1 MAAEILQFFRQTAE
15 NVPPA
20 KQLVYHNILPL
31 TFHLPTEIQI
41 PLGCINRVIRR
52 RFGRANRRLGD
63 HPMSKFGGFF
73 ARKAGLYDRPAE
85 PTPSA
90 TPQTDN
96 PLELDEELFTAL
108 GAQLGGE
115 NESLR
120 NLLLDANAKIGELDT
135 IKNAV
140 GKLVDPVSKALR
152 AFEAEKS
159 EKISLQTVLNNTR
172 TAYGKLRN
180 EVAELEKKANFS
192 EKECQALRQELTT
205 TQNLLRTLEAT
216 KAEIAI
222 DIAARR
228 AQIVDL
234 EARLAQETGEGKAL
248 REENRRLDERL
259 STTDKRAM
267 ALDSEVN
274 GARQRLLMLEDEKR
288 AQQISLDKISAEAAR
303 LSRKLAETEANL
315 TATQGRLRHVDG
327 TVAELNTERTRLT
340 TALDE
345 ANERHEHELTT
356 QRMRFDTLQARAS
369 ASEKLLGEA
378 REHLLGRADEIRT
391 YDRRAGEL
399 ALERDALQARVAD
412 LEAER
417 IQRESQFREV
427 DQARAT
433 LVERST
439 ALARAF
445 TAKEAALTRAED
457 AIAALNDQIAALE
470 AARATEKQAADQRI
484 EELGTSLRREQMQ
497 CSVVEGALETARKDF
512 ARLMREAMA
521 LQREQA
527 QPDNPALLRPANA
540 A

>member
-1 MAAEILQFFRQTAE
+1 MNKL
-15 NVPPA
+15 
-20 KQLVYHNILPL
+20 
-31 TFHLPTEIQI
+31 
-41 PLGCINRVIRR
+41 
-52 RFGRANRRLGD
+52 
-63 HPMSKFGGFF
+63 GGFF
-73 ARKAGLYDRPAE
+73 ARRAGLYDKPAD
-85 PTPSA
+85 PTPNA
-90 TPQTDN
+90 APPTDN

-108 GAQLGGE
+108 GAQLGGD

-120 NLLLDANAKIGELDT
+120 NLLLDANAKIGELDG

-180 EVAELEKKANFS
+180 EVAELEKKANLS

-228 AQIVDL
+228 AQIIDL
-234 EARLAQETGEGKAL
+234 ETRLAQESGEGKAL

-259 STTDKRAM
+259 STADKRVM
-267 ALDSEVN
+267 ALESELN

-288 AQQISLDKISAEAAR
+288 AQQISLDKMSAESAR
-303 LSRKLAETEANL
+303 ISRKLVETEASL

-340 TALDE
+340 AALDE
-345 ANERHEHELTT
+345 ANERHEHEVTT
-356 QRMRFDTLQARAS
+356 QRMRFDALQARAS

-378 REHLLGRADEIRT
+378 REHLLARADEIRI

-417 IQRESQFREV
+417 IQRESQFKEV

-433 LVERST
+433 LIERST

-457 AIAALNDQIAALE
+457 AIAALNEQVAALE
-470 AARATEKQAADQRI
+470 SARAAEKQAADQRV
-484 EELGTSLRREQMQ
+484 EELSTSLRREQMQ

-521 LQREQA
+521 LQREQQMA
-527 QPDNPALLRPANA
+527 PDDPALLRPANA

>member
-1 MAAEILQFFRQTAE
+1 
-15 NVPPA
+15 
-20 KQLVYHNILPL
+20 
-31 TFHLPTEIQI
+31 
-41 PLGCINRVIRR
+41 
-52 RFGRANRRLGD
+52 
-63 HPMSKFGGFF
+63 MSKFGGFF
-73 ARKAGLYDRPAE
+73 SRKAGLYDKSTDIAAAA
-85 PTPSA
+85 SA
-90 TPQTDN
+90 TSNDN
-96 PLELDEELFTAL
+96 PLELDEELFSAL
-108 GAQLGGE
+108 GAQLGSD

-120 NLLLDANAKIGELDT
+120 NLLLDANSKIGELDT

-140 GKLVDPVSKALR
+140 GKLVDQVSKALR

-180 EVAELEKKANFS
+180 EVAELEKKASFS

-205 TQNLLRTLEAT
+205 TQHLLRTLEAT

-222 DIAARR
+222 DIATRR

-259 STTDKRAM
+259 SNADKRVV
-267 ALDSEVN
+267 ALESEIN
-274 GARQRLLMLEDEKR
+274 GARQRLLMIEDEKR
-288 AQQISLDKISAEAAR
+288 SQQISLDKISAETAR
-303 LSRKLAETEANL
+303 VSRKLAETEASL
-315 TATQGRLRHVDG
+315 TATHGRLRHVEG
-327 TVAELNTERTRLT
+327 NFAELSTERARL
-340 TALDE
+340 ANAIE
-345 ANERHEHELTT
+345 EINERHDHELTT
-356 QRMRFDTLQARAS
+356 QRMRFDALQARAA

-378 REHLLGRADEIRT
+378 REHLLARADEIRI

-399 ALERDALQARVAD
+399 AQERDALQTRVSE
-412 LEAER
+412 LETER
-417 IQRESQFREV
+417 IQRESEFTEV

-433 LVERST
+433 LMERSA
-439 ALARAF
+439 ALTRAF
-445 TAKEAALTRAED
+445 TAKDAALQRAED
-457 AIAALNDQIAALE
+457 TIAALNEQVAAIE
-470 AARATEKQAADQRI
+470 SARTAEKHASEQRI
-484 EELGTSLRREQMQ
+484 EELGASLRREQMQ

-527 QPDNPALLRPANA
+527 MPDDPARLRPANA

>member
-1 MAAEILQFFRQTAE
+1 M
-15 NVPPA
+15 N
-20 KQLVYHNILPL
+20 
-31 TFHLPTEIQI
+31 
-41 PLGCINRVIRR
+41 
-52 RFGRANRRLGD
+52 
-63 HPMSKFGGFF
+63 KFGGFF
-73 ARKAGLYDRPAE
+73 ARRAGLYDKPAD
-85 PTPSA
+85 PTPNA
-90 TPQTDN
+90 NTPTDN

-120 NLLLDANAKIGELDT
+120 NLLLDANAKIGELDG

-159 EKISLQTVLNNTR
+159 EKLSLQTVLNNTR

-180 EVAELEKKANFS
+180 EVAELEKKANLS

-234 EARLAQETGEGKAL
+234 ETRLAQETGEGKAL
-248 REENRRLDERL
+248 REENRRLDERF
-259 STTDKRAM
+259 STADKRVM
-267 ALDSEVN
+267 ALESELH

-288 AQQISLDKISAEAAR
+288 AQQISLDKMSAESAR
-303 LSRKLAETEANL
+303 VSRKLVETEASL

-327 TVAELNTERTRLT
+327 TVAELNTERARLT
-340 TALDE
+340 AALDE
-345 ANERHEHELTT
+345 ANERHEHEATT
-356 QRMRFDTLQARAS
+356 QRMRFDALQARAS

-378 REHLLGRADEIRT
+378 REHLLARADEIRT

-417 IQRESQFREV
+417 IQRESQFKEV

-433 LVERST
+433 LIERST

-457 AIAALNDQIAALE
+457 AIAALNEQVAALE
-470 AARATEKQAADQRI
+470 AARAAEKQAADQRI

-512 ARLMREAMA
+512 ARLMREATA
-521 LQREQA
+521 LQRSQMA
-527 QPDNPALLRPANA
+527 PDDPARLHAANA

>member
-1 MAAEILQFFRQTAE
+1 MNKL
-15 NVPPA
+15 
-20 KQLVYHNILPL
+20 
-31 TFHLPTEIQI
+31 
-41 PLGCINRVIRR
+41 
-52 RFGRANRRLGD
+52 
-63 HPMSKFGGFF
+63 GGFF
-73 ARKAGLYDRPAE
+73 ARRAGLYDKPAD
-85 PTPSA
+85 PTPNA
-90 TPQTDN
+90 APPTDN

-108 GAQLGGE
+108 GAQLGGD

-120 NLLLDANAKIGELDT
+120 NLLLDANAKIGELDG

-159 EKISLQTVLNNTR
+159 EKVSLQTVLNNTR

-180 EVAELEKKANFS
+180 EVAELEKKANLS
-192 EKECQALRQELTT
+192 EKECLALRQELTT

-248 REENRRLDERL
+248 REENRRLDERF
-259 STTDKRAM
+259 SAADKRVM
-267 ALDSEVN
+267 ALESELN

-288 AQQISLDKISAEAAR
+288 AQQISLDKISAESAR

-327 TVAELNTERTRLT
+327 TVAELNTERARLT
-340 TALDE
+340 AALDE
-345 ANERHEHELTT
+345 ANERHEHEVTT
-356 QRMRFDTLQARAS
+356 QRMRFDALQARAS

-378 REHLLGRADEIRT
+378 REHLLARADEIRI

-417 IQRESQFREV
+417 IQRESQFKEV

-433 LVERST
+433 LIERST

-445 TAKEAALTRAED
+445 TAKEAARSA
-457 AIAALNDQIAALE
+457 
-470 AARATEKQAADQRI
+470 EKQAADQRI
-484 EELGTSLRREQMQ
+484 EELSTSLRREQMQ

-521 LQREQA
+521 LQREQQMA
-527 QPDNPALLRPANA
+527 PDDPALLRPANA

>member
-1 MAAEILQFFRQTAE
+1 M
-15 NVPPA
+15 
-20 KQLVYHNILPL
+20 
-31 TFHLPTEIQI
+31 
-41 PLGCINRVIRR
+41 
-52 RFGRANRRLGD
+52 
-63 HPMSKFGGFF
+63 
-73 ARKAGLYDRPAE
+73 
-85 PTPSA
+85 
-90 TPQTDN
+90 
-96 PLELDEELFTAL
+96 FTAL

-120 NLLLDANAKIGELDT
+120 NLLLDANAKIGELDG
-135 IKNAV
+135 IKSAV

-180 EVAELEKKANFS
+180 EVAELEKKANLS
-192 EKECQALRQELTT
+192 EKECLALRQELTT

-248 REENRRLDERL
+248 REENRRLDERF
-259 STTDKRAM
+259 SAADKRVM
-267 ALDSEVN
+267 ALESELN

-288 AQQISLDKISAEAAR
+288 AQQISLDKISSESAR
-303 LSRKLAETEANL
+303 LSRKLAETEASL

-327 TVAELNTERTRLT
+327 TVAELNTERARLVS
-340 TALDE
+340 ALDE

-356 QRMRFDTLQARAS
+356 QRMRFDALQARAS

-378 REHLLGRADEIRT
+378 REHLLSRADEIRT

-412 LEAER
+412 LESER
-417 IQRESQFREV
+417 IQRESEFKEV
-427 DQARAT
+427 DQARST

-457 AIAALNDQIAALE
+457 AIAALNEQIAALE
-470 AARATEKQAADQRI
+470 AARAAEKQAADQRI
-484 EELGTSLRREQMQ
+484 EELSTSLRREQMQ

-521 LQREQA
+521 LQREQQMA
-527 QPDNPALLRPANA
+527 PEDPARLRPANA

>member
-1 MAAEILQFFRQTAE
+1 
-15 NVPPA
+15 
-20 KQLVYHNILPL
+20 
-31 TFHLPTEIQI
+31 
-41 PLGCINRVIRR
+41 
-52 RFGRANRRLGD
+52 
-63 HPMSKFGGFF
+63 MSKFGGFF
-73 ARKAGLYDRPAE
+73 SRKAGLYDKSTDIAAAA
-85 PTPSA
+85 SA
-90 TPQTDN
+90 TSNDN
-96 PLELDEELFTAL
+96 PLELDEELFSAL
-108 GAQLGGE
+108 GAQLGSD

-120 NLLLDANAKIGELDT
+120 NLLLDANSKIGELDT

-180 EVAELEKKANFS
+180 EVAELEKKASFS

-205 TQNLLRTLEAT
+205 TQHLLRTLEAT

-222 DIAARR
+222 DIATRR

-259 STTDKRAM
+259 SNADKRVVS
-267 ALDSEVN
+267 LESELN
-274 GARQRLLMLEDEKR
+274 GARQRLLMIEDEKR
-288 AQQISLDKISAEAAR
+288 SQQISLDKISAETAR
-303 LSRKLAETEANL
+303 VSRKLAETEASL
-315 TATQGRLRHVDG
+315 TATHGRLRHVEG
-327 TVAELNTERTRLT
+327 NFAELSTERARL
-340 TALDE
+340 ANAIE
-345 ANERHEHELTT
+345 EINERHDHELTT
-356 QRMRFDTLQARAS
+356 QRMRFDALQARAA

-378 REHLLGRADEIRT
+378 REHLLARADEIRV

-399 ALERDALQARVAD
+399 AQERDALQTRVSE
-412 LEAER
+412 LETER
-417 IQRESQFREV
+417 IQRESEFTEV

-433 LVERST
+433 LMERSA
-439 ALARAF
+439 ALTRAF
-445 TAKEAALTRAED
+445 TAKDAALQRAED
-457 AIAALNDQIAALE
+457 TIAALNEQVAAIEL
-470 AARATEKQAADQRI
+470 ARSAEKHASEQRI
-484 EELGTSLRREQMQ
+484 EELGASLRREQMQ

-527 QPDNPALLRPANA
+527 MPDDPARLRPANA

>member
-1 MAAEILQFFRQTAE
+1 
-15 NVPPA
+15 
-20 KQLVYHNILPL
+20 
-31 TFHLPTEIQI
+31 
-41 PLGCINRVIRR
+41 
-52 RFGRANRRLGD
+52 
-63 HPMSKFGGFF
+63 MSKFGGLF
-73 ARKAGLYDRPAE
+73 ARKAVFSDQPAE
-85 PTPSA
+85 PLPSIA
-90 TPQTDN
+90 TTAPENT
-96 PLELDEELFTAL
+96 LELDEELFSAL

-120 NLLLDANAKIGELDT
+120 NLLLDANAKINELDT

-180 EVAELEKKANFS
+180 EVADLEKKASFS
-192 EKECQALRQELTT
+192 EKECAALRQELTT
-205 TQNLLRTLEAT
+205 TQNLLRSLEAT

-222 DIAARR
+222 DIAARK

-259 STTDKRAM
+259 STADKRVA
-267 ALDSEVN
+267 ALESELN
-274 GARQRLLMLEDEKR
+274 GARQRLLMIEDEKR
-288 AQQISLDKISAEAAR
+288 AQQISLDKISAESAR
-303 LSRKLAETEANL
+303 LARKLAETEASL
-315 TATQGRLRHVDG
+315 TAAQGRLRHVEG
-327 TVAELNTERTRLT
+327 NVAELNIERARIA

-345 ANERHEHELTT
+345 ANERHDHELTT
-356 QRMRFDTLQARAS
+356 QRMRFDALQARAS

-378 REHLLGRADEIRT
+378 REHLLARADEIRI

-412 LEAER
+412 LEADR
-417 IQRESQFREV
+417 IQRESEFKEV
-427 DQARAT
+427 DQTRTT
-433 LVERST
+433 LMERSA

-445 TAKEAALTRAED
+445 TAKDAALTRAED
-457 AIAALNDQIAALE
+457 TIAALNEQIAALE
-470 AARATEKQAADQRI
+470 AARSAEKQAADQRI
-484 EELGTSLRREQMQ
+484 EELSASLRREQMQ

-521 LQREQA
+521 LQREQMV
-527 QPDNPALLRPANA
+527 PDDPAKLRPANA

>member
-1 MAAEILQFFRQTAE
+1 
-15 NVPPA
+15 
-20 KQLVYHNILPL
+20 
-31 TFHLPTEIQI
+31 
-41 PLGCINRVIRR
+41 
-52 RFGRANRRLGD
+52 
-63 HPMSKFGGFF
+63 MSKFGGFF
-73 ARKAGLYDRPAE
+73 SRKAGLYDKSTDIAAAA
-85 PTPSA
+85 SA
-90 TPQTDN
+90 TSNDN
-96 PLELDEELFTAL
+96 PLELDEELFSAL
-108 GAQLGGE
+108 GAQLGSD
-115 NESLR
+115 NEFLR
-120 NLLLDANAKIGELDT
+120 NLLLDANSKIGELDT

-180 EVAELEKKANFS
+180 EVAELEKKASFS

-205 TQNLLRTLEAT
+205 TQHLLRTLEAT

-222 DIAARR
+222 DIATRR

-259 STTDKRAM
+259 SNADKRVV
-267 ALDSEVN
+267 ALESEIN
-274 GARQRLLMLEDEKR
+274 GARQRLLMIEDEKR
-288 AQQISLDKISAEAAR
+288 SQQISLDKISAETAR
-303 LSRKLAETEANL
+303 VSRKLAETEASL
-315 TATQGRLRHVDG
+315 TATHGRLRHVEG
-327 TVAELNTERTRLT
+327 NFAELSTERARL
-340 TALDE
+340 ANAIE
-345 ANERHEHELTT
+345 EINERHDHELTT
-356 QRMRFDTLQARAS
+356 QRMRFDALQARAA

-378 REHLLGRADEIRT
+378 REHLLARADEIRI

-399 ALERDALQARVAD
+399 AQERDALQTRVSE
-412 LEAER
+412 LETER
-417 IQRESQFREV
+417 IQRESEFTEV

-433 LVERST
+433 LMERSA
-439 ALARAF
+439 ALTRAF
-445 TAKEAALTRAED
+445 TAKDAALQRAED
-457 AIAALNDQIAALE
+457 TIAALNEQVAAIEL
-470 AARATEKQAADQRI
+470 ARTAEKHASEQRI
-484 EELGTSLRREQMQ
+484 EELGASLRREQMQ

-527 QPDNPALLRPANA
+527 MPDDPARLRPANA

>member
-1 MAAEILQFFRQTAE
+1 
-15 NVPPA
+15 
-20 KQLVYHNILPL
+20 
-31 TFHLPTEIQI
+31 
-41 PLGCINRVIRR
+41 
-52 RFGRANRRLGD
+52 
-63 HPMSKFGGFF
+63 MSKFGGFF
-73 ARKAGLYDRPAE
+73 ARKAELYDKPAE
-85 PTPSA
+85 PTPSTT
-90 TPQTDN
+90 TPPEN
-96 PLELDEELFTAL
+96 PLELDEELFSVL

-135 IKNAV
+135 IKSAV

-180 EVAELEKKANFS
+180 EVAELEKKAAFS
-192 EKECQALRQELTT
+192 EKECQALRQELAT

-222 DIAARR
+222 DVATRR

-248 REENRRLDERL
+248 REENRRLDEKL
-259 STTDKRAM
+259 SNGDKRM
-267 ALDSEVN
+267 VSLDSELN
-274 GARQRLLMLEDEKR
+274 AARQRLLLIEDEKR
-288 AQQISLDKISAEAAR
+288 AQQISLDKISADAAR
-303 LSRKLAETEANL
+303 LSRKLAETEAGL
-315 TATQGRLRHVDG
+315 TATQGRLRHVEG
-327 TVAELNTERTRLT
+327 NFAELSAERARLAG
-340 TALDE
+340 ALDE
-345 ANERHEHELTT
+345 ANERHEHEITT
-356 QRMRFDTLQARAS
+356 QRMRFDALQARAA

-378 REHLLGRADEIRT
+378 REHLLSRADEIRT
-391 YDRRAGEL
+391 YDRRASEL
-399 ALERDALQARVAD
+399 ALERDALQARIAD
-412 LEAER
+412 LETER
-417 IQRESQFREV
+417 IQRESRFTEI

-433 LVERST
+433 LLERST

-445 TAKEAALTRAED
+445 TAKEAALARAED
-457 AIAALNDQIAALE
+457 TIAALNEQVTALE
-470 AARATEKQAADQRI
+470 TARAAEKQAAEQRI
-484 EELGTSLRREQMQ
+484 EELNASLRREQMQ

-521 LQREQA
+521 LQRDQGTPE
-527 QPDNPALLRPANA
+527 DPARLRAANA

>member
-1 MAAEILQFFRQTAE
+1 
-15 NVPPA
+15 
-20 KQLVYHNILPL
+20 
-31 TFHLPTEIQI
+31 
-41 PLGCINRVIRR
+41 
-52 RFGRANRRLGD
+52 
-63 HPMSKFGGFF
+63 MSKFGGFF
-73 ARKAGLYDRPAE
+73 ARRAGLYDKPAD
-85 PTPSA
+85 PTLNA
-90 TPQTDN
+90 TSPTDN
-96 PLELDEELFTAL
+96 PLELDEELFSAL
-108 GAQLGGE
+108 GAQLGGD

-120 NLLLDANAKIGELDT
+120 NLLLDANAKIGELDG

-180 EVAELEKKANFS
+180 EVADLEKRANLS

-205 TQNLLRTLEAT
+205 TQNLLRTIEAT

-248 REENRRLDERL
+248 REENRRLDERF
-259 STTDKRAM
+259 SAADKRVM
-267 ALDSEVN
+267 ALESELN

-288 AQQISLDKISAEAAR
+288 AQQISLDKMSAESAR
-303 LSRKLAETEANL
+303 LSRKLAETEASL

-327 TVAELNTERTRLT
+327 TVAELNTERARLVS
-340 TALDE
+340 ALDE
-345 ANERHEHELTT
+345 SNERHDHELTT
-356 QRMRFDTLQARAS
+356 QRMRFDALQARAS

-378 REHLLGRADEIRT
+378 REHLLARADEIRT

-417 IQRESQFREV
+417 IQRESQFNEV
-427 DQARAT
+427 DQARVT
-433 LVERST
+433 LIERST

-457 AIAALNDQIAALE
+457 TIAALNEQVAALE
-470 AARATEKQAADQRI
+470 AARATEKQAAEQRI

-497 CSVVEGALETARKDF
+497 CSVVEGALETARRDF
-512 ARLMREAMA
+512 ARLMREATA
-521 LQREQA
+521 LQRA
-527 QPDNPALLRPANA
+527 QMAPDDPARLHAANA